1 LAKNVFRFNEVKNV
15 PAKVHIEGPEE
26 EAFVP
31 AEVEEEVPE
40 YQGPTADELRREA
53 EHFKEQ
59 WEKEKEAMISS
70 AKAEAEKII
79 KDAENVAFEEVQK
92 KNDQAAEA
100 KRKSEEEA
108 AAAVEKAKK
117 EAEEIVAEA
126 EQKAQGID
134 KDAYERG
141 FQQGK
146 EEGFTA
152 GKAEMERLI
161 ERLHTILSRAVE
173 RRNQIIEESE
183 MQLVSLVLQIAKKVV
198 KVISEN
204 QKNVVVNN
212 VIQALRKLK
221 SKADVIVR
229 VNLADVKLTTEHTR
243 DLINK
248 IENVQ
253 NVQVLE
259 DSSVDPG
266 GCIIET
272 DFGRIDARIS
282 SQLNEIEE
290 RILELVPIREK
301 MKTP

>member
-1 LAKNVFRFNEVKNV
+1 M
-15 PAKVHIEGPEE
+15 HIQGPEE
-26 EAFVP
+26 EAFIP
-31 AEVEEEVPE
+31 AEVEEEAPE
-40 YQGPTADELRREA
+40 YQGPTADDLRREA

-70 AKAEAEKII
+70 AKAEAEKIV

-100 KRKSEEEA
+100 KRKAEEEA
-108 AAAVEKAKK
+108 ASVVEKAKK
-117 EAEEIVAEA
+117 EAEEIVAQA
-126 EQKAQGID
+126 ENKAQEVD
-134 KDAYERG
+134 RDAYERG
-141 FQQGK
+141 LQQGK
-146 EEGFTA
+146 EEGFSE
-152 GKAEMERLI
+152 GRAEMERLI
-161 ERLHTILSRAVE
+161 ERLHTVLSRAVE

-243 DLINK
+243 ELINK

-253 NVQVLE
+253 SVQVME

-282 SQLNEIEE
+282 AQLNEIEE
-290 RILELVPIREK
+290 RILELVPIKEK